1 MAKCTICRTNIQ
13 KGSGKMY
20 VKNDGKIFHFC
31 SSKCQKNF
39 NMGRESKNL
48 KWAFSEKKQKKKGS

>member
-1 MAKCTICRTNIQ
+1 MKCSICRTNIQ

-20 VKNDGKIFHFC
+20 VRNDGRIFYFC

-39 NMGRESKNL
+39 RMGRETKKL
-48 KWAFSEKKQKKKGS
+48 RWASREKKVRTSS